1 MFKKP
6 VSYAGNHK
14 LSGKDLKRLKKELAA
29 KLPSADDA
37 ALELLL
43 PSKGGC
49 SPPPMHTIN
58 SISPRCR
65 PSRSCRRT
73 RLP

>member
-14 LSGKDLKRLKKELAA
+14 LSGKDLKRLKKDLAA

-37 ALELLL
+37 ALELML

-49 SPPPMHTIN
+49 CPPPLPMHTVN
-58 SISPRCR
+58 SISPRAR
-65 PSRSCRRT
+65 PS
-73 RLP
+73 